1 MIRIESAQK
10 DQEALYA
17 KRVNPETEQRSRVWL
32 KVICNAVLPL
42 AQ

>member
-17 KRVNPETEQRSRVWL
+17 KRVNPRDRTKKSSLVEGYM
-32 KVICNAVLPL
+32 
-42 AQ
+42 